1 MSDARKPAPP
11 STSPPR
17 APSNPGPQPRA
28 ATSPGMRA
36 VSAARTAPLEKPKA
50 EGPLG
55 KRVAAE
61 TSNVLLNTFSILK
74 EQLAD
79 FRGSDRF
86 FKYKAGIVAGWVV
99 LSVASFAIACPG
111 RSLATGDMDAR
122 LVLSDKLDRPSV
134 TIWNESK
141 DVWRDVTIIVNEQY
155 RAAVAEVQP
164 GNFVTITPKQLLGAD
179 GVTAPADLRFQSLKM
194 RSPGDNADLTPS
206 LQEEWQRLLAPK
218 K

>member
-11 STSPPR
+11 STSQPR

-28 ATSPGMRA
+28 ATSSGMRA
-36 VSAARTAPLEKPKA
+36 VSAARTAPLEKPKV

-79 FRGSDRF
+79 FRASNRF

-111 RSLATGDMDAR
+111 RSLETGDMDAR

-194 RSPGDNADLTPS
+194 RSPSDNADLTPS

>member
-11 STSPPR
+11 STPPPR
-17 APSNPGPQPRA
+17 TPSNPGTQPRA

-36 VSAARTAPLEKPKA
+36 VSAARAAPLEKPKT

-61 TSNVLLNTFSILK
+61 TSNVLLNAFSILK

-79 FRGSDRF
+79 FRASDRF
-86 FKYKAGIVAGWVV
+86 FKYKAGIVAAWVA

-111 RSLATGDMDAR
+111 SSLDTGDMDAR

-141 DVWRDVTIIVNEQY
+141 DVWRDVIITVNNEY
-155 RAAVAEVQP
+155 KAVVAEVQP
-164 GNFVTITPKQLLGAD
+164 GNFVTITPKQLLGKN
-179 GVTAPADLRFQSLKM
+179 GGSAPADLRFQALTMKS
-194 RSPGDNADLTPS
+194 SDDNADLTPS
-206 LQEEWQRLLAPK
+206 LQEEWKRLLAPK
-218 K
+218 Q

>member
-1 MSDARKPAPP
+1 
-11 STSPPR
+11 
-17 APSNPGPQPRA
+17 
-28 ATSPGMRA
+28 MRA

>member
-11 STSPPR
+11 STPPR
-17 APSNPGPQPRA
+17 TQSNPGTQPRA

-50 EGPLG
+50 EGPVG

-61 TSNVLLNTFSILK
+61 TTNVLLNAFSILK
-74 EQLAD
+74 EQVAD
-79 FRGSDRF
+79 FRASNRY
-86 FKYKAGIVAGWVV
+86 FKFKAGIVAGWLV
-99 LSVASFAIACPG
+99 LSVASLAIACPG
-111 RSLATGDMDAR
+111 SSLDTGDMDAR
-122 LVLSDKLDRPSV
+122 LVLSDKLDRPSI

-141 DVWRDVTIIVNEQY
+141 DVWRDVTIIVNERY

-164 GNFVTITPKQLLGAD
+164 GNFVTITPRQLLGAD

-194 RSPGDNADLTPS
+194 RSPDDNADLTPA
-206 LQEEWQRLLAPK
+206 LQLEWQRLTGPK

>member
-1 MSDARKPAPP
+1 
-11 STSPPR
+11 
-17 APSNPGPQPRA
+17 

-36 VSAARTAPLEKPKA
+36 VSAARTEPLEKQKV

-55 KRVAAE
+55 KRVASEA
-61 TSNVLLNTFSILK
+61 SNVVLNTFSVLK
-74 EQLAD
+74 EQVAG
-79 FRGSDRF
+79 FRQSDRF

-99 LSVASFAIACPG
+99 LSIASFAIACPG
-111 RSLATGDMDAR
+111 RSLETGDMDAR

-134 TIWNESK
+134 TIWNESQ

-164 GNFVTITPKQLLGAD
+164 GNFVTITPKQLLGAG

-194 RSPGDNADLTPS
+194 RSPDDNADLTQD
-206 LQEEWQRLLAPK
+206 LQVEWQRLLAPK

>member
-11 STSPPR
+11 STPPR
-17 APSNPGPQPRA
+17 TQSNPGTQPRA

-36 VSAARTAPLEKPKA
+36 VSAARAAPLEKPKP
-50 EGPLG
+50 EGPVG

-61 TSNVLLNTFSILK
+61 TTNVLLNAFSILK
-74 EQLAD
+74 EQIAE
-79 FRGSDRF
+79 FRASNRY
-86 FKYKAGIVAGWVV
+86 FKFKAGIVAGWVA
-99 LSVASFAIACPG
+99 LSVASLAIACPG
-111 RSLATGDMDAR
+111 RSLDTGDMDAR

-164 GNFVTITPKQLLGAD
+164 GNFVTITPRQLLGGD

-194 RSPGDNADLTPS
+194 RSPDDNADLTPA
-206 LQEEWQRLLAPK
+206 LQLEWERLRGPK